1 MRDELKG
8 MIEMKITFITSNTGK
23 LNEVKEKLASLGIE
37 VVGDRIYYPEIQTDT
52 LREVARYGAQW
63 LKSRLESPFM
73 LDDSGLF
80 LSALDGFPG
89 VYSAY
94 AYQTIG
100 NRGILN
106 LMNKKGDKRAEFRTA
121 AALVDASE
129 KIHIFEGVC
138 KGTVIGE
145 ERGKNGFGYD
155 PIFMPEGYEITFGEM
170 DTEEKNKISHRSL
183 AFQGVFEHIRDNF
196 PLK

>member
-1 MRDELKG
+1 
-8 MIEMKITFITSNTGK
+8 MIETKITFVTSNTGK
-23 LNEVKEKLASLGIE
+23 LKEVKDKLEPLGIE
-37 VVGDRIYYPEIQTDT
+37 VVGDKVYYPEIQTDS

-63 LKSRLESPFM
+63 LKNRLEAPFI

-80 LSALDGFPG
+80 LSALEGFPG

-94 AYQTIG
+94 AYGTIG

-121 AALVDASE
+121 AALVDPNE

-138 KGTVIGE
+138 KGSVIGE

-155 PIFMPEGYEITFGEM
+155 PVFIPEGYEITFGEM
-170 DTEEKNKISHRSL
+170 STEEKNKISHRSL
-183 AFQGVFEHIRDNF
+183 AFHEVYEYIKEHFSVEFDIS
-196 PLK
+196 

>member
-1 MRDELKG
+1 
-8 MIEMKITFITSNTGK
+8 MKITFVTSNTGK
-23 LNEVKEKLASLGIE
+23 LKEVKDKFETLGIE
-37 VVGDRIYYPEIQTDT
+37 VVGDKVYYPEIQTDN

-63 LKSRLESPFM
+63 LKNRLEAPFM

-80 LSALDGFPG
+80 LSALEGFPG

-94 AYQTIG
+94 IYRTIG

-121 AALVDASE
+121 AALVDANE

-138 KGTVIGE
+138 KGSVIDE

-155 PIFMPEGYEITFGEM
+155 PIFMPVGHEITFGEM
-170 DTEEKNKISHRSL
+170 STEEKNKISHRDL
-183 AFQGVFEHIRDNF
+183 AFQELFEHIKENL
-196 PLK
+196 PLE

>member
-1 MRDELKG
+1 
-8 MIEMKITFITSNTGK
+8 MIEMKITFVTSNTGK
-23 LNEVKEKLASLGIE
+23 LKEVKDKFETLGIE
-37 VVGDRIYYPEIQTDT
+37 VVGDKVYYPEIQTDN

-63 LKSRLESPFM
+63 LKNRLEAPFM

-80 LSALDGFPG
+80 LSALEGFPG

-94 AYQTIG
+94 IYRTIG

-121 AALVDASE
+121 AALVDANE

-138 KGTVIGE
+138 KGSVIDE

-155 PIFMPEGYEITFGEM
+155 PIFMPVGHEITFGEM
-170 DTEEKNKISHRSL
+170 STEEKNKISHRGL
-183 AFQGVFEHIRDNF
+183 AFQELFEHIKENL
-196 PLK
+196 PLE

>member
-1 MRDELKG
+1 
-8 MIEMKITFITSNTGK
+8 MKITFVTSNTGK
-23 LNEVKEKLASLGIE
+23 LKEVKDKFETLGIE
-37 VVGDRIYYPEIQTDT
+37 VVGDKVYYPEIQTDN

-63 LKSRLESPFM
+63 LKNRLEAPFM

-80 LSALDGFPG
+80 LSALEGFPG

-94 AYQTIG
+94 IYRTIG

-121 AALVDASE
+121 AALVDANE

-138 KGTVIGE
+138 KGSVIDE

-155 PIFMPEGYEITFGEM
+155 PIFMPVGHEITFGEM
-170 DTEEKNKISHRSL
+170 STEEKNKISHRGL
-183 AFQGVFEHIRDNF
+183 AFQELFEHIKENL
-196 PLK
+196 PLE

>member
-1 MRDELKG
+1 
-8 MIEMKITFITSNTGK
+8 
-23 LNEVKEKLASLGIE
+23 
-37 VVGDRIYYPEIQTDT
+37 
-52 LREVARYGAQW
+52 
-63 LKSRLESPFM
+63 M

-80 LSALDGFPG
+80 LSALEGFPG

-94 AYQTIG
+94 IYRTIG

-121 AALVDASE
+121 AALVDANE

-138 KGTVIGE
+138 KGSVIDE

-155 PIFMPEGYEITFGEM
+155 PIFMPVGHEITFGEM
-170 DTEEKNKISHRSL
+170 STEEKNKISHRGL
-183 AFQGVFEHIRDNF
+183 AFQELFEHIKENL
-196 PLK
+196 PLE